1 MFQEVIQLIQGVGFP
16 IACCVVLF
24 YEQKKLVT
32 ALADLTKT
40 LEVMNTRLD
49 CIEDT
54 LHIQRG
60 GKKDEQQ

>member
-1 MFQEVIQLIQGVGFP
+1 MFQEIVQLIQGVGFP

-32 ALADLTKT
+32 ALADLSKT

-49 CIEDT
+49 CIEDA
-54 LHIQRG
+54 LHIEHGR
-60 GKKDEQQ
+60 EAS

>member
-1 MFQEVIQLIQGVGFP
+1 MFQEIITLIQGVGFP

-32 ALADLTKT
+32 ALADLTT
-40 LEVMNTRLD
+40 ALQVMNTRLD

-54 LHIQRG
+54 LHI
-60 GKKDEQQ
+60 KKKEESA

>member
-1 MFQEVIQLIQGVGFP
+1 MFQEIITLIQGVGFP

-32 ALADLTKT
+32 ALADLTT
-40 LEVMNTRLD
+40 ALQVMNTRLD

-54 LHIQRG
+54 LHI
-60 GKKDEQQ
+60 KKKEEST

>member
-1 MFQEVIQLIQGVGFP
+1 MFQEIITLIQGVGFP

-32 ALADLTKT
+32 ALADLTTT
-40 LEVMNTRLD
+40 LQVMNTRLD

-54 LHIQRG
+54 LHI
-60 GKKDEQQ
+60 KKKEESS